1 VIGSRLED
9 YFEHLYAEFIEHL
22 SKPRPPV
29 SAASDTA
36 TAGGDE
42 DHANGSAAAVSENTA
57 GASVS
62 ADEEADEASDDGY
75 DEEVEVE
82 VERRAADDMAVVD
95 E

>member
-22 SKPRPPV
+22 AKPRPPV
-29 SAASDTA
+29 SEDSAGATA

-75 DEEVEVE
+75 DEEVEVD
-82 VERRAADDMAVVD
+82 RRAADDMAVVD